1 MLAQVLRAILPI
13 TMPAD
18 ALQTAVSRF
27 GAEAKRKLS
36 NPAAAGEPEDQLR
49 APLEQLLADIAALCK
64 YQPGAVVA
72 VGESS
77 LAALKTRPDY
87 AVSVQNALVGFIE
100 VKAPGKGA
108 DPRRFRDAH
117 DKEQWRKLQS
127 IPNLMYTDGNDFSLW
142 RSGDLVGEIVRLD
155 GDVETAGSAL
165 KSPVALQGVFEDFL
179 RWQPVAPRTAKQ
191 LAIMSARLCRLMR
204 DEVEEQ
210 LGQGATALTSLAS
223 DWRRLLFPEASD
235 EQFADGYAQ
244 AVTFGL
250 LVARARNLRLSD
262 GLTVVSK
269 QLGTTDSLIGT
280 ALRLLT
286 DSTENERTLQTS
298 VGTLVRVLDVVDW
311 TTISKGDADAWL
323 YFYEDFLEVYDN
335 SLRKQTGSYYTPP
348 AVVESMV
355 SLVNQALHSRFG
367 LARGIASP
375 NVTIA
380 DPAVGT
386 GTYLLGVIRAI
397 AAEIERAEGA
407 GSVPAAVRAAV
418 QRLLAFELQLGPYA
432 VAQLRLVAEL
442 AELTGEP
449 PREPFRMFVTDTLGN
464 PWAEQENLGAIY
476 APIAESRRQANQI
489 KRDEPITVVIGN
501 PPYKEKARG
510 LGGWVESG
518 GENHPAPLL
527 DWMPPAD
534 WGVGTHAKHLR
545 NLYVYFWRWATW
557 KVFDANPSATHGVV
571 CFITVAGFLNGPGFQ
586 RMREYLRKR
595 SDEIWVVDCTPEGHQ
610 PEVATRVFQGVQ
622 QPVCI
627 VLASRS
633 PKTDETVPATVRF
646 RALPAGRREDK
657 FVELSSLTL
666 DGAGWEEC
674 ASEWR
679 ASFLPAASGAWAT
692 FPSLDSLFQYNGS
705 GTMPGRT
712 WVIAPD
718 AKSLEKRWDRLR
730 NAPDDQKAA
739 LFHPHLVDGRPGD
752 RHVDKAT
759 DTGIAGWPHRPI
771 SVRADKSPALAP
783 IRYAFRTLDC
793 QWILPDYRLINRPNP
808 TLWGA
813 HSERQVYLTAP
824 EDRSPTSGPALSLSG
839 VIPDLHHYNG
849 RGGRAFPLWKDRAA
863 TESNV
868 QPGLLALLSARFGAA
883 VSAEQVMAYVVALLA
898 HPAYTTRFAEDL
910 SQPGLRVPLTADA
923 ALFAKAV
930 AIGSQA
936 IWLFT
941 YGERFVEPSSGRP
954 AGAPRADASLAP
966 RYPREGA
973 IPSAP
978 DQMPDSIE
986 YDAPNRRLLVGQ
998 GYIENVAPAVW
1009 AYEVSGKQI
1018 LKQWFSYRKRD
1029 RERPL
1034 MGDRRPPSPLG
1045 DIQQDHW
1052 LPEYTTDL
1060 LDLLHVLTLLVELEP
1075 KQATLLEEI
1084 AQGPLISDSDLAA
1097 SIASA
1102 PAPRQR
1108 GARRGNTDQGTLL

>member
-1 MLAQVLRAILPI
+1 
-13 TMPAD
+13 MPSEH
-18 ALQTAVSRF
+18 LQSAVARF

-36 NPAAAGEPEDQLR
+36 SPAAAGEPEDQLR
-49 APLEQLLADIAALCK
+49 APLESLLADLAALA
-64 YQPGAVVA
+64 GFADGTVVA

-87 AVSVQNALVGFIE
+87 AVVVQNALVGFIE

-117 DKEQWRKLQS
+117 DKEQWRKLQG
-127 IPNLMYTDGNDFSLW
+127 IPNLIYTDGNAFSLW
-142 RSGDLVGEIVRLD
+142 RSGELSGEIVRLE
-155 GDVETAGSAL
+155 GDVESSGDELVAPPSLQAL
-165 KSPVALQGVFEDFL
+165 FEDFL

-191 LAIMSARLCRLMR
+191 LAVMSARLCRLMR

-210 LGQGATALTSLAS
+210 LGQGASALTSLAS

-235 EQFADGYAQ
+235 AQFADGYAQ

-250 LVARARNLRLSD
+250 LVARARRLRLSD

-286 DSTENERTLQTS
+286 DSAENERTLQTS

-311 TTISKGDADAWL
+311 TAISKGDADAWL

-335 SLRKQTGSYYTPP
+335 DLRKQTGSYYTPP

-355 SLVNQALHSRFG
+355 SLVNQALHTRFG
-367 LARGIASP
+367 LTRGIAAP

-397 AAEIERAEGA
+397 AAEVERAEGP

-442 AELTGEP
+442 SELTGEP

-527 DWMPPAD
+527 DWMPPAN

-557 KVFDANPSATHGVV
+557 KVFDADPAATHGVV

-586 RMREYLRKR
+586 RMREYLRR
-595 SDEIWVVDCTPEGHQ
+595 RADEIWVVDCTPEGHQ

-633 PKTDETVPATVRF
+633 PSTDESVPAKVRF
-646 RALPAGRREDK
+646 RALPEGRREEK
-657 FVELSSLTL
+657 FRALAGLTL
-666 DGAGWEEC
+666 DAAGWEEC
-674 ASEWR
+674 STDWR
-679 ASFLPAASGAWAT
+679 ASFLPAAQGAWAT
-692 FPSLDSLFQYNGS
+692 FPALDALFVYNGS

-718 AKSLEKRWDRLR
+718 AVSLVERWERLR
-730 NAPDDQKAA
+730 KANGEEA
-739 LFHPHLVDGRPGD
+739 AAMFYPHLRNGNPGD
-752 RHVDKAT
+752 KHIDKVFR
-759 DTGIAGWPHRPI
+759 AGMPGWTHRTV
-771 SVRADKSPALAP
+771 SVRADSDDCLPP
-783 IRYAFRTLDC
+783 VRYAFRSLDR
-793 QWILPDYRLINRPNP
+793 QWIIPDYRLLNQPNP
-808 TLWGA
+808 TLWGS
-813 HSERQVYLTAP
+813 HSERQVYLTCLA
-824 EDRSPTSGPALSLSG
+824 RVSPSSGPAATVSG
-839 VIPDLHHYNG
+839 LIPDLDHYKG
-849 RGGRAFPLWKDRAA
+849 SFGGRVFPLWKDRAA
-863 TESNV
+863 TEPNI
-868 QPGLLALLSARFGAA
+868 QPGVLSLLSQRFGHT
-883 VSAEQVMAYVVALLA
+883 VTAEQVMAYIVAVVA
-898 HPAYTTRFAEDL
+898 HPAYTARFEKDL
-910 SQPGLRVPLTADA
+910 QQPGLRVPLTADWSRFQQAA
-923 ALFAKAV
+923 AL
-930 AIGSQA
+930 GSRA

-941 YGERFVEPSSGRP
+941 YGERFADPAAGRP
-954 AGAPRADASLAP
+954 AGAPRADAALGP
-966 RYPREGA
+966 KYPREGA

-978 DQMPDSIE
+978 ERMPDVID
-986 YDAPNRRLLVGQ
+986 YDAPQRRLLVGD
-998 GYIENVAPAVW
+998 GYIENVSPEVW
-1009 AYEVSGKQI
+1009 AYEVSGKQV
-1018 LKQWFSYRKRD
+1018 LKQWFSYRKKS

-1034 MGDRRPPSPLG
+1034 MGDRRPPSALG
-1045 DIQQDHW
+1045 DIQPDHW
-1052 LPEYTTDL
+1052 IAEYTTDL
-1060 LDLLHVLTLLVELEP
+1060 IDLLHVLTLLVALEAE
-1075 KQATLLEEI
+1075 QAALLD
-1084 AQGPLISDSDLAA
+1084 AVLAAPLVSEADLAA
-1097 SIASA
+1097 AQMAA
-1102 PAPRQR
+1102 PPSPL
-1108 GARRGNTDQGTLL
+1108 ARRGRRSNADQGNLL